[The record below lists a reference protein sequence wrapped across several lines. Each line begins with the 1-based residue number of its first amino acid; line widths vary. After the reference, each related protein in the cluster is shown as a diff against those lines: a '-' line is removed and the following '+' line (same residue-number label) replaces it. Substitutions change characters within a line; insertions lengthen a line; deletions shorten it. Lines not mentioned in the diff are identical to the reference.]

1 MKSLNIDLMLCG
13 QSWAGTIERE
23 VYTAGSRT
31 ALEFIDSHGESIAT
45 LTFNPDQSETLGE
58 NEVVIKDYSENEGV
72 FAQLVEAGVVRDT
85 GRRVRSG
92 HITAPIAE
100 IVAPEL
106 V

>member
-13 QSWAGTIERE
+13 QTWAGTIERE
-23 VYTAGSRT
+23 AYTTGGRT
-31 ALEFIDSHGESIAT
+31 ALAFIDSHGESIAT
-45 LTFNPDQSETLGE
+45 LTFNPDQSVELGE

-72 FAQLVEAGVVRDT
+72 FAQLVEQGIVRDT
-85 GRRVRSG
+85 GRRVQSG
-92 HITAPIAE
+92 HIVAPIAE